1 MKPPRL
7 PPFIARRLNEFEE
20 AVVGVT
26 VADTIWERER
36 VQYRAAVIHRER
48 RRRTLTLA
56 IRKAIAAGK

>member
-7 PPFIARRLNEFEE
+7 PPLIARRLHDFEE
-20 AVVGVT
+20 AVRNETVGLPSLAELRT
-26 VADTIWERER
+26 S
-36 VQYRAAVIHRER
+36 R